1 MPRYNQKSVT
11 VSISLKNKIKDY
23 MKSYNFHS
31 QPQAIEDALAW
42 AEKARKLAMEG
53 KEAAVN

>member
-11 VSISLKNKIKDY
+11 VSISLKNKIRDY
-23 MKSYNFHS
+23 MKSYGLHS

-42 AEKARKLAMEG
+42 AEKARKARLDV
-53 KEAAVN
+53 KEAAS

>member
-11 VSISLKNKIKDY
+11 VSISLKNKIRDY
-23 MKSYNFHS
+23 MKNYGLHS

-42 AEKARKLAMEG
+42 AEKARKIAIEK
-53 KEAAVN
+53 KEAAAN

>member
-11 VSISLKNKIKDY
+11 VSISLKNKIRDY
-23 MKSYNFHS
+23 MKDYGFHS
-31 QPQAIEDALAW
+31 QPQAIEDAL
-42 AEKARKLAMEG
+42 ELAKSVRAAANK

>member
-23 MKSYNFHS
+23 MKDYGFHS
-31 QPQAIEDALAW
+31 QPRAIEDAL
-42 AEKARKLAMEG
+42 ELAKSVRAAAKK
-53 KEAAVN
+53 KETVVN